1 MPWRPISDGLSSMLT
16 LKNTAAPACRAAAAS
31 KTGAIL
37 RHGLHHGA
45 QKSTSTGESERR
57 TCCSNSC
64 SSTGLTLLL
73 ISALLSFLSTLQATS
88 PAAASDALPEAVLPP
103 RAAAPDARAAP
114 ATAPRPPFHS
124 NTDNRSRTD
133 RDRADS
139 ASCVARNTDRTG
151 SDRRTALRTGMADMD
166 NRGKGHNT
174 ARQRS
179 PTLSITDRKTPEL

>member
-88 PAAASDALPEAVLPP
+88 PA
-103 RAAAPDARAAP
+103 
-114 ATAPRPPFHS
+114 TAPRPPFHS